1 MRAVLMSSVVAV
13 VTLAAAVAQAAP
25 VNMQEVKVPFSFTVN
40 GQELPA
46 GTYTVQHD
54 DALGTGTLFL
64 KGEKASTFVMTAPID
79 GNPNSAEE
87 ASFVFAKDG
96 NSYRLTQVWDG
107 DANGH
112 EIVK

>member
-1 MRAVLMSSVVAV
+1 MRAFLMSSVMAAVA
-13 VTLAAAVAQAAP
+13 LAAAVAQAAP

-54 DALGTGTLFL
+54 DALGTGTLLL
-64 KGEKASTFVMTAPID
+64 KSEKASAYVMTAPVN
-79 GNPNSAEE
+79 GEAAPSAD

-96 NSYRLTQVWDG
+96 DQLRLTQVWDG

>member
-1 MRAVLMSSVVAV
+1 MRAFVIASMAAAVAF
-13 VTLAAAVAQAAP
+13 TAAVAQASP
-25 VNMQEVKVPFSFTVN
+25 VTMQEVKVPFSFTVN

-64 KGEKASTFVMTAPID
+64 KGEKASTFVMTAPIAGSQSPAD
-79 GNPNSAEE
+79 D

-96 NSYRLTQVWDG
+96 DNYRLTQVWDG

>member
-1 MRAVLMSSVVAV
+1 MRAFVITSV
-13 VTLAAAVAQAAP
+13 AAAVAFTAAGAQAAP

-40 GQELPA
+40 GQALPA

-64 KGEKASTFVMTAPID
+64 KGEKASAFVMTAPM
-79 GNPNSAEE
+79 NSDQSPADD

-96 NSYRLTQVWDG
+96 DNYRLTQVWDG

-112 EIVK
+112 QIVN

>member
-1 MRAVLMSSVVAV
+1 MRAVLMSSVIAA

-40 GQELPA
+40 GQQLPA

-64 KGEKASTFVMTAPID
+64 KGEKASTFVLTAPID
-79 GNPNSAEE
+79 GTKSPADD

-96 NSYRLTQVWDG
+96 DGYRLTQVWDG